1 VFGTIVKLDEA
12 DKKIEEKEGMV
23 ILVGGFRG

>member
-1 VFGTIVKLDEA
+1 VFGTIVKLEEA
-12 DKKIEEKEGMV
+12 DKKIEEKGGMA